1 MLMTG
6 CQVVLRLAVIP
17 LVLQVE
23 GVPRGDLQ
31 PYGGPQLFNEQSPKA
46 MKVHTCPFRESWIPL
61 PRDIPSSLH
70 QLVHHCHRC
79 AVLEYAALS

>member
-6 CQVVLRLAVIP
+6 CQVVLSLAVIP

-46 MKVHTCPFRESWIPL
+46 MKVHT
-61 PRDIPSSLH
+61 
-70 QLVHHCHRC
+70 
-79 AVLEYAALS
+79 